1 MAKNKKQKKQKTI
14 QALILFSGGLDSMLA
29 AKILQ
34 KQGINITLICFTSYF
49 FSSKQAEKSAV
60 QLKIPLR
67 VIDISDKQLTVVK
80 GPTYGRGRAFNPC
93 IDCHILMFKCAK
105 TIMETENFDLVAS
118 GEVLGQRPMSQNS
131 KSLKLIEKES
141 GLTKK
146 LLRPLSAQLLEE
158 TDVEREGL
166 VNRAELG
173 AIAGRSRQP
182 QIKLAKQFGIAP
194 IPQPAGGCIL
204 TDKNY
209 AQKLAR
215 LFEINPTANGG
226 DVKLM
231 SAGRIFYNGRILIVV
246 ARNQAESEAL
256 LAAKKTGDI
265 VAIPENFPG
274 PTVLIRNFNDN
285 KPAEIN
291 NLAKEYI
298 LRFSKKPVV
307 NPRILIQ

>member
-1 MAKNKKQKKQKTI
+1 
-14 QALILFSGGLDSMLA
+14 LFYKL
-29 AKILQ
+29 
-34 KQGINITLICFTSYF
+34 F

-105 TIMETENFDLVAS
+105 TIMEAEKFDLIAS

-131 KSLKLIEKES
+131 ESLKLIEKES

-166 VNRAELG
+166 VNRTELG
-173 AIAGRSRQP
+173 AIAGQSRQP

-231 SAGRIFYNGRILIVV
+231 SAGRIFYNGKILIVV

-256 LAAKKTGDI
+256 LAAKKQGILLLSPKISRPDC
-265 VAIPENFPG
+265 
-274 PTVLIRNFNDN
+274 FNQ
-285 KPAEIN
+285 K
-291 NLAKEYI
+291 
-298 LRFSKKPVV
+298 F
-307 NPRILIQ
+307 